1 MPCFTE
7 ADNLLGLEL
16 SPHKLVTGGDR
27 RISHGVAL
35 AIQAATFLKSG
46 TDIEAAF
53 CNIVLTWCYQV
64 MKMKGLRICSD
75 HFSIVVLNNIAG
87 RCIKNA
93 SLTIRQGDKFSI
105 EMFTY
110 GMNPVLVYL
119 EKFLQGIPIL
129 QLPVQ
134 GPVQC
139 TVSSASP
146 STT

>member
-1 MPCFTE
+1 MTRTI
-7 ADNLLGLEL
+7 
-16 SPHKLVTGGDR
+16 STQTGHWWR
-27 RISHGVAL
+27 
-35 AIQAATFLKSG
+35 Q
-46 TDIEAAF
+46 TD
-53 CNIVLTWCYQV
+53 LTWSSLGHSGSYFSKIRHRYRSSFLQHHFDLCYQV

-75 HFSIVVLNNIAG
+75 HFSIVVLNNVAG

-110 GMNPVLVYL
+110 GMDPVLVYL
-119 EKFLQGIPIL
+119 EKCLQGIPIL